1 MPPPETPSRSGPSAG
16 GRSLSFAGLVSNNPT
31 HGGITSKA
39 LSVVH
44 VFITADTSKQRLA
57 ELLRHAVPSVLA
69 GTDIVKHVSGNLAQT
84 KGIIKLSIG
93 EDPAIRG
100 DLGTMKFQLQA
111 AVKIDPQW
119 EFSAFTRRVQGAR
132 LL

>member
-1 MPPPETPSRSGPSAG
+1 MFASVARSSVSKAHLADGC
-16 GRSLSFAGLVSNNPT
+16 SLSFDGLASNNPT

-44 VFITADTSKQRLA
+44 VFIT
-57 ELLRHAVPSVLA
+57 VPSVLA
-69 GTDIVKHVSGNLAQT
+69 GTDIVKHVSGNLAQA

-93 EDPAIRG
+93 EKPAIRG

-119 EFSAFTRRVQGAR
+119 GFSAFTRRVTRGASVMMCVWR
-132 LL
+132 